1 MALPELSKTTF
12 DQFLGSNKVCLV
24 DFWAEWCGPCK
35 MMEPVLGTASE
46 ELLGKVA
53 FAAVNVDDKPELAQ
67 SKSIMSIPTM
77 IVYVDGKEVDRLVG
91 AMSRSMLVKKLSAH
105 TE

>member
-1 MALPELSKTTF
+1 MALPKLNNSTF
-12 DQFLGSNKVCLV
+12 GQFLSSNKVCLV

-35 MMEPVLGTASE
+35 MMEPVLSTASE

-53 FAAVNVDDKPELAQ
+53 FAAVNVDDETELAQ

-91 AMSRSMLVKKLSAH
+91 AMSRSALVKKVSPFI
-105 TE
+105 